1 MTDLLSALFSKWAFR
16 KLQRAGYL
24 IKTLYVAKSE
34 ALTPESATHQAV
46 CGWASRCRKS
56 QWCCKMLRQKAS
68 ICSRSCR
75 GSYMSSTHILF
86 WFFFFSYSNQLQNS
100 ASAWDFQLKLYWE
113 ILSASHKPES
123 CWVTCERKPHRGCW
137 TWAVQDA
144 QCSARLSQ
152 GVSFLVH
159 SKQWVGKALLA
170 LRKPREGGNMD
181 FFCRLVASSGLCVF
195 SPESCHQVG
204 SLRRCSRW
212 WIWHQR
218 LLTFYLQNDIISL
231 AH

>member
-75 GSYMSSTHILF
+75 GSYMSSTRILF
-86 WFFFFSYSNQLQNS
+86 WFFFFLTQISYRIQHQLEISSWSFTEKFCLLLINLKVVGLHVSANHTVDAEREQCRMRSALPGCPRVSHSWCTVSNELE
-100 ASAWDFQLKLYWE
+100 KLY
-113 ILSASHKPES
+113 
-123 CWVTCERKPHRGCW
+123 
-137 TWAVQDA
+137 
-144 QCSARLSQ
+144 
-152 GVSFLVH
+152 
-159 SKQWVGKALLA
+159 
-170 LRKPREGGNMD
+170 
-181 FFCRLVASSGLCVF
+181 
-195 SPESCHQVG
+195 
-204 SLRRCSRW
+204 
-212 WIWHQR
+212 
-218 LLTFYLQNDIISL
+218 
-231 AH
+231 